1 MASLTLEADCYTDIL
16 YLHPYLDNGVPNFLK
31 MRYSDS
37 SCSYL
42 GLCKSRHN
50 NYNAIC
56 LFLTFFVKTS
66 LLIFPLIFAQ
76 SLLNFHKIVLW
87 ERSNGGNNF
96 SLFNCWNTE
105 IACTTTRPVVEYAM
119 VETNFHGFP

>member
-1 MASLTLEADCYTDIL
+1 MFVVVYDKPYDWGATVYGNL

-31 MRYSDS
+31 MWYGDS
-37 SCSYL
+37 SYSYL

-66 LLIFPLIFAQ
+66 LLIFPIIFAQ
-76 SLLNFHKIVLW
+76 SLLNFHKIVL
-87 ERSNGGNNF
+87 
-96 SLFNCWNTE
+96 
-105 IACTTTRPVVEYAM
+105 
-119 VETNFHGFP
+119 